1 MERKMMSMGFRG
13 LVAVALA
20 SLGVAGT
27 SHAAGS
33 LSLSLGGD
41 VITSEEQ
48 NESAN
53 NGIMGGVTLDF
64 LFHQQQDL
72 AYAIE
77 IEASQS
83 FLHRSNFR
91 GPGQDLEWR
100 LMDYAAGVRMY
111 KYNPENP
118 NATYVGAGVA
128 FTRLD
133 LKDPGNTIDG
143 SDSSLA
149 AYVRVGSFWKLGGG
163 MRMGFDVRYRFLTEY
178 EFDYSGPN
186 SPFKHAM
193 DGWQTVLTLGWT
205 W

>member
-1 MERKMMSMGFRG
+1 MMSMGFRG
-13 LVAVALA
+13 LAAVAVSLA

-33 LSLSLGGD
+33 LTLLLGGD
-41 VITSEEQ
+41 RITSEEQ
-48 NESAN
+48 NESAD
-53 NGIMGGVTLDF
+53 NGFLGGVTLDF
-64 LFHQQQDL
+64 VFHKEQDL

-83 FLHRSNFR
+83 SLRRSDFR

-118 NATYVGAGVA
+118 NATYVGAGIA
-128 FTRLD
+128 FTQLE
-133 LKDPGNTIDG
+133 LKDPLLDLDG
-143 SDSSLA
+143 SDTSLA

-163 MRMGFDVRYRFLTEY
+163 MSLGFDVRYRFLTDY

-193 DGWQTVLTLGWT
+193 DGWQTVLTLGWS